1 MSFPASPVLNE
12 IFIANGKAWKFDGTN
27 WVIPQKASTLPW
39 ELVTNKPTYFAA
51 DWGSTVANIPNYFN
65 AKVISSEFPPT
76 NQVTG
81 TLWWD
86 EVNQR
91 LYVYQSNVWV
101 ETSVA
106 LREKFITI
114 DPDVINYVTAVEAAD
129 GAPLEQDVVTAYEA
143 FILGCK
149 IDGIWNSIKASCILA
164 GARTLAG
171 AMVPLV
177 GPTPTIGT
185 LSGVP
190 VFGPSAYNRK
200 TGLGGSTFNNNGGGL
215 ITNRNHTEDPQ
226 NDKHISVYLTEATTG
241 VPSSGND
248 ISYPILSSAGVPYI
262 ITYIGINPNTQN
274 YSANISSGTYTNTLV
289 NHSNAG
295 FLGITRGVKSGAGL
309 ETTST
314 PSTKFA
320 FRASG
325 ATANFSSNSST
336 PRSGVFSLKGY
347 NLGNASNAR
356 ASFYSIGESIDL
368 EKLDARVTKLMTT
381 LSTVIP

>member
-12 IFIANGKAWKFDGTN
+12 VFIAGGKAWKFDGTN

-39 ELVTNKPTYFAA
+39 ELVTGKPTYFPA
-51 DWGSTVANIPNYFN
+51 DWSSTVANIPNYFN

-81 TLWWD
+81 TIWWD

-114 DPDVINYVTAVEAAD
+114 DPDVINYVTAVETAD

-149 IDGIWNSIKASCILA
+149 IDGIWDSIKASCILA

-171 AMVPLV
+171 AIIPLAGIAPVNV
-177 GPTPTIGT
+177 GFA
-185 LSGVP
+185 S
-190 VFGPSAYNRK
+190 SAYNRK
-200 TGLGGSTFNNNGGGL
+200 TGLKGGTPISGRLSANRVNNADPTSSKHLAVFITESPARDGTGL
-215 ITNRNHTEDPQ
+215 IIGHGEGAYRTNLVTTATDVRFHINSASSLTSNVLSDASPVLGLFAASRNSSSTISAVLNGAAYTFTNTALSAGSEASSVLNRNDGGR
-226 NDKHISVYLTEATTG
+226 N
-241 VPSSGND
+241 
-248 ISYPILSSAGVPYI
+248 
-262 ITYIGINPNTQN
+262 
-274 YSANISSGTYTNTLV
+274 
-289 NHSNAG
+289 
-295 FLGITRGVKSGAGL
+295 
-309 ETTST
+309 
-314 PSTKFA
+314 
-320 FRASG
+320 
-325 ATANFSSNSST
+325 
-336 PRSGVFSLKGY
+336 
-347 NLGNASNAR
+347 SNAR
-356 ASFYSIGESIDL
+356 ISFYSIGESIDL
-368 EKLDARVTKLMTT
+368 AKLDNRVTKLMTT

>member
-12 IFIANGKAWKFDGTN
+12 VFIAGGKAWKFDGTN

-39 ELVTNKPTYFAA
+39 ELVTGKPTYFPA
-51 DWGSTVANIPNYFN
+51 DWSSTVANIPNYFN

-81 TLWWD
+81 TIWWD

-114 DPDVINYVTAVEAAD
+114 DPDVINYVTAVETAD

-149 IDGIWNSIKASCILA
+149 IDGIWGEIKTGCILA
-164 GARTLAG
+164 GARTMAG
-171 AMVPLV
+171 AMVSLT
-177 GPTPTIGT
+177 GLYSPTPVSPIPT
-185 LSGVP
+185 S
-190 VFGPSAYNRK
+190 FYNRK
-200 TGLGGSTFNNNGGGL
+200 TGFGGTYGFNTNYPNLLNDKQNRHISIYITEPESRYEGTPDPTPDGGISEHNQFGL
-215 ITNRNHTEDPQ
+215 ITNSISSYGGTIITA
-226 NDKHISVYLTEATTG
+226 DKNAGVYHAVVAQQGTDATRTSQPYNLPG
-241 VPSSGND
+241 FVGATRINSGNFTFRANATNQILNMPVRTQAMPGDNYYIKTSSGH
-248 ISYPILSSAGVPYI
+248 SYG
-262 ITYIGINPNTQN
+262 
-274 YSANISSGTYTNTLV
+274 
-289 NHSNAG
+289 
-295 FLGITRGVKSGAGL
+295 
-309 ETTST
+309 
-314 PSTKFA
+314 
-320 FRASG
+320 
-325 ATANFSSNSST
+325 
-336 PRSGVFSLKGY
+336 
-347 NLGNASNAR
+347 ASNAR
-356 ASFYSIGESIDL
+356 IAFYSCGANLDL